1 MKVKHLIELLNKIE
15 DKEKDVSIQLS
26 SPYGSDYDIS
36 TDDIVLKETK
46 FDVYLTE

>member
-1 MKVKHLIELLNKIE
+1 MKVKDLIAQLNRVE

-26 SPYGSDYDIS
+26 SHYGNNYDLS

-46 FDVYLTE
+46 HDVYLTE